1 MDMGA
6 MKGSLV
12 GQSEQYFRQAM
23 KVIDA
28 VGQDRV
34 LYIATCNDITSL
46 PPALRRRFT
55 LGTFYFDLP
64 TYEEGVDIWAYY
76 LKKYSLKGDS
86 KMLAKTYLGWTGA
99 DIFNCC
105 KRAWMFKVGV
115 DEAAKYATPVCETDP
130 AGIEKLRNLADGK
143 FLSANYEGK
152 YMKNKDTVKI
162 GKERKM
168 RFD

>member
-1 MDMGA
+1 
-6 MKGSLV
+6 
-12 GQSEQYFRQAM
+12 
-23 KVIDA
+23 
-28 VGQDRV
+28 V

-64 TYEEGVDIWAYY
+64 VYEEGVDIWGYY
-76 LKKYSLKGDS
+76 LKKFSLKGDS
-86 KMLAKTYLGWTGA
+86 KVLAKTYLGWTGA
-99 DIFNCC
+99 DIFNCAN
-105 KRAWMFKVGV
+105 RAWMFKVSV

-152 YMKNKDTVKI
+152 YMKDKDTVKI